1 MTERAQAAELTPDD
15 LAALGAKLR
24 AARADVA
31 AAIEARLHGHG
42 LDRHAEAGLPRRAED
57 TDDDAAAEAQRSMD
71 IVQLSHTTA
80 ELAEIDSA
88 LARVADGSYGWCS
101 DCGGPVGRARLMVQP
116 MAVRCAPCQGKHEKR
131 VPVR

>member
-1 MTERAQAAELTPDD
+1 MNERAQPAELTPDE
-15 LAALGAKLR
+15 LAGFAAKLR
-24 AARADVA
+24 AARAEVV

-42 LDRHAEAGLPRRAED
+42 VDRHAEAGLPRRADD

-101 DCGGPVGRARLMVQP
+101 DCDGPVGRARLMVQP
-116 MAVRCAPCQGKHEKR
+116 MAVRCAPCQGKREKR
-131 VPVR
+131 VVAR